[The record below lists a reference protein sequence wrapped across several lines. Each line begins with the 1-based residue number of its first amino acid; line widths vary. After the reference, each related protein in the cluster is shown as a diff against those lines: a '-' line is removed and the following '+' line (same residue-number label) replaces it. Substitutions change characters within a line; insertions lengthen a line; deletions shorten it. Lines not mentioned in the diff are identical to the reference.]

1 MLSTKLHNFV
11 DSLQDGG
18 VTPDAPYETFQQ
30 KVLHGLPMTHGGH
43 SIVARGL
50 YVLQLRQWMAL
61 WPAEQIQVHS
71 LSEIKG
77 TKAAVQRTL
86 EDVFSYL
93 NLPPHD
99 ISDLEAKNSREYE
112 PMPESCRQTLQD
124 FYAPYN
130 DKLFELLGRTLV
142 W

>member
-1 MLSTKLHNFV
+1 MHDAS
-11 DSLQDGG
+11 QDGG
-18 VTPDAPYETFQQ
+18 VTPDAPYEAFQQ
-30 KVLHGLPMTHGGH
+30 KVLQGLPMTHGGH

-50 YVLQLRQWMAL
+50 YVLQLRQWMSL

-77 TKAAVQRTL
+77 NKSVVQRTL

-99 ISDLEAKNSREYE
+99 ISDLEAKNSRKYE
-112 PMPESCRQTLQD
+112 PMPESCRQVLQD

-130 DKLFELLGRTLV
+130 EKLFELLGRTLV